1 MILKKIYK
9 IDLDNEL
16 GSGVFGRLVKAEAK
30 IGLINEKPTLTVAVK
45 MVRSKSNVI
54 AAEYL
59 VNELKLLI
67 HLGLHLNIVNLLGS
81 CTEGIYAGFIE
92 LSSLAKHFI
101 FLKNPFNCFT
111 FSGNLFLI
119 IDYCRHGN
127 LKDYLTNHR
136 GSYVNQMNTFRG
148 IFGKLNSECSST
160 SSQAEYALNV
170 YPNIF
175 LYLKSNLHQCRI
187 EEIQQRHEEPIH
199 SSPNVIVNPFEE
211 SYYKD
216 LEYYYNIGVH
226 APADK
231 DIIDTSDCNKQPD
244 WSINYKADS
253 KASSSSSNY

>member
-1 MILKKIYK
+1 MLTF
-9 IDLDNEL
+9 
-16 GSGVFGRLVKAEAK
+16 SVPVPKAF
-30 IGLINEKPTLTVAVK
+30 TQV
-45 MVRSKSNVI
+45 
-54 AAEYL
+54 
-59 VNELKLLI
+59 
-67 HLGLHLNIVNLLGS
+67 
-81 CTEGIYAGFIE
+81 FIE

-136 GSYVNQMNTFRG
+136 GSYVNKMNTFRG
-148 IFGKLNSECSST
+148 IFGKLNSERSST

-187 EEIQQRHEEPIH
+187 EAIQQRHEEPIH

-253 KASSSSSNY
+253 KASSSSSNKVSTLDLISWAFQVARGMEFLASQKVKSRPVVSYYLTYHLYSLLSLERSCTEIWPHVTSF